1 MKKQLLKKFYAFI
14 VPIAIGIMFSVS
26 ANAQIVYT
34 DIIPDKTLNSGS
46 YNIDL
51 NNDGQNDFTFT
62 AWWTFLG
69 CGGNCY
75 IRLDTT
81 RIKPTGLSWVSDY
94 TNGQA
99 AKLNSGDS
107 INASSPLWTNLQH
120 QLLYNNRAD
129 CSLPLGYCTP
139 AQAFVLPHYL
149 PSFGL
154 WHSVVDKYL
163 ALKIQVAGN
172 IYYGW
177 ARLDA
182 GGDGLDITIKDYAY
196 NSIPNQS
203 ILAGQTTATGI
214 SENSFASSI
223 NLFPNPAND
232 HLTIDLGSK
241 NKEVEVTITD
251 ITGKIIYST
260 TASDPDSYWEQKLEV
275 NTEDFAAGIYVV
287 KIQSAGFIGMKKLII
302 KK

>member
-1 MKKQLLKKFYAFI
+1 MKNQLLKKLSAFI
-14 VPIAIGIMFSVS
+14 ITAMLFSVS
-26 ANAQIVYT
+26 AVAQIVYT

-51 NNDGQNDFTFT
+51 NNDGLNDFTFT

-107 INASSPLWTNLQH
+107 INASSPLWTNFQP
-120 QLLYNNRAD
+120 QLLYNNRGD

-149 PSFGL
+149 PSFGI

-163 ALKIQVAGN
+163 ALKIQVTGN

-182 GGDGLDITIKDYAY
+182 GGDGLDIKIKDYAY
-196 NSIPNQS
+196 NSIPNQP

-214 SENSFASSI
+214 IENSFATSI
-223 NLFPNPAND
+223 RLFPNPATN
-232 HLTIDLGSK
+232 HLTISMGSN
-241 NKEVEVTITD
+241 NKKVEVAIAY
-251 ITGKIIYST
+251 ITGKIIYPTTST
-260 TASDPDSYWEQKLEV
+260 NSENIEV
-275 NTEDFAAGIYVV
+275 NTEDFATGVYLVR
-287 KIQSAGFIGMKKLII
+287 IQSADFIATKKLFIE
-302 KK
+302 K